1 MPLLPPAGRALLLAS
16 TVALAACVDREAS
29 PTLVERAGALS
40 SAMAIDTLLVD
51 GQPVRVRFQEA
62 DGATFPVPF
71 TVRVPDPMRVETDRT
86 AAGESVR
93 FVMGAPPAEASW
105 SVVILAD
112 SLDEAGARAEA
123 LRVATAMGAVPDE
136 GNPTTW
142 TLAPYATTTST
153 DGEGTV
159 RLGRHGGRFFLA
171 VTTAASAAAAG
182 FRPRAAYLDE
192 NWRWTDD
199 GSSLAD

>member
-1 MPLLPPAGRALLLAS
+1 MSRIPTL
-16 TVALAACVDREAS
+16 ALAFTLALSACGDRDAT
-29 PTLVERAGALS
+29 PTLAERAGALT
-40 SAMAIDTLLVD
+40 ANMAIDTILVD
-51 GQPVRVRFQEA
+51 GQPVQVGYQEA
-62 DGATFPVPF
+62 SGATFPVPF
-71 TVRVPDPMRVETDRT
+71 TVRVPNPMRVETDRT
-86 AAGESVR
+86 DDGESVR

-105 SVVILAD
+105 SVVVLAD
-112 SLDEAGARAEA
+112 SLGEAGARAEA
-123 LRVATAMGAVPDE
+123 LRVAEAMGAVPDE

-171 VTTAASAAAAG
+171 VTTTAAAAAAD

-192 NWRWTDD
+192 HWRWTDD